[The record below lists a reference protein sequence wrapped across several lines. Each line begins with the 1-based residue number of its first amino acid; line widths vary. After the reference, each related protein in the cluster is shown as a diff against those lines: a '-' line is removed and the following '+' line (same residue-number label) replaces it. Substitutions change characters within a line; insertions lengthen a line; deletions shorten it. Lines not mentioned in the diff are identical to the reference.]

1 VSQTKHEF
9 YTVWKDGILRFENA
23 EVNSLIIK
31 VERFYNISLE
41 LKNPAIGKERITG
54 KLDLNAGMPEVFEYI
69 TKMSHT
75 QLKKINAVEYV
86 LE

>member
-1 VSQTKHEF
+1 
-9 YTVWKDGILRFENA
+9 
-23 EVNSLIIK
+23 LIIK